1 MDVGAWWATVH
12 GVTKSVTWLSNF
24 TFHRQTAIKETNHSR
39 KRICWFPEIWKL
51 VYERSWAWFSLWVRN
66 VVTPVTPMPMMGA
79 QRPPTSSLWRV
90 AMKERVLF
98 YSNWKILQVIAR
110 DPRGGQCRELLG
122 GRGVCQEGR
131 GPCGA
136 GHRPLHSAEGPG
148 RDPATHFITVY
159 FTICELL
166 FNSQRPLT
174 TSVIL
179 RVFSMTTMWPQTNF
193 SSLKFCRKENK
204 KKGLHFFST
213 LKAIQ
218 FKILLI

>member
-1 MDVGAWWATVH
+1 MKEVEPDFHCEWEMSSRPWHLCPWWEPRGH
-12 GVTKSVTWLSNF
+12 
-24 TFHRQTAIKETNHSR
+24 
-39 KRICWFPEIWKL
+39 P
-51 VYERSWAWFSLWVRN
+51 
-66 VVTPVTPMPMMGA
+66 PVASGGSP
-79 QRPPTSSLWRV
+79 
-90 AMKERVLF
+90 MKERVLF